1 MSLFLCVFVIVGTR
15 KMTNHERVAV
25 YRGVIITLSEVIHV
39 CVLLSSMRL
48 EESCLQSGEGEAP
61 HLTVQSGSL
70 NIIIIRF
77 VVK

>member
-1 MSLFLCVFVIVGTR
+1 
-15 KMTNHERVAV
+15 MTNHKSVAV

-39 CVLLSSMRL
+39 CLLLSSMRL

-61 HLTVQSGSL
+61 HLVTVLSGSL
-70 NIIIIRF
+70 NIVIIRF